1 MIPRTIL
8 VIASFFNRQSMKR
21 AQLSTE
27 LALSLMNHSICRRA
41 ALMHMLLTGYSLFDS
56 IQMRKKALNIKFTY
70 QQAEEL
76 ADIMERVTGI
86 KTPPSALLHDEN
98 ELADTLLEDY
108 AKLNEMIDSQLDE
121 TMRPIV
127 DAYYHFLYYTR
138 RLDGSRTTLLL
149 IGLSAFL
156 NYAQGKIDK
165 QELKNGFLSFNFQ
178 NMKAKTV
185 DTKYARYMLITLEND
200 FNEICIK
207 CANRIRKKNGEG
219 PCGCFSI
226 NITT

>member
-8 VIASFFNRQSMKR
+8 VIASFFNRQSMKDTR
-21 AQLSTE
+21 LSTE

-56 IQMRKKALNIKFTY
+56 IQLRKKAVNVKLTY

-76 ADIMERVTGI
+76 ADLMEQVTGI

-98 ELADTLLEDY
+98 EIADTLLKDY
-108 AKLNEMIDSQLDE
+108 AELNEMIDSQLDE

-127 DAYYHFLYYTR
+127 DAYYHHLYYTR
-138 RLDGSRTTLLL
+138 RLNGPQTTLLL

-165 QELKNGFLSFNFQ
+165 QELKNGFISVDLR
-178 NMKAKTV
+178 NMKTEAI
-185 DTKYARYMLITLEND
+185 DTRHARQMLITLEND

-207 CANRIRKKNGEG
+207 YANRIRKKNGEG